1 MDMMGTTL
9 NGRTRVWVR
18 GVTAVLTLA
27 AVMLWAGGGWRP
39 VAHAQS
45 SFETPPVL
53 PASELAP
60 PYLLQGPTFTVDP
73 QVPIVGMLGHF
84 TIRAEVGTFE
94 AHGREMLRIRVG
106 ELQAIAQ
113 IDQMSKSDVFLQ
125 AAANAVA
132 RPVESMTHLLENP
145 TQTVQGLSGGID
157 RFFDRVQLG
166 AQQIAGAV
174 SAPAASSTDQAELI
188 AKRVGG
194 LTANV
199 FGYEAERRALAK
211 SLGVDP
217 YTTNP
222 VLAKKLND
230 MAWVA
235 FSGRVGVNTM
245 ISVFVPASIAIS
257 ATSFTNSLIYDTPA
271 ADLIVRNQQRLTNM
285 GASEP
290 DTQALMKNPWYSLSV
305 LTSLVSALDRLSGV
319 DGRPAVVALAATA
332 TTEDQARFLANAVE
346 MLAAQQQTGAPF
358 ARLGATGPV
367 IGWNQGDAPLVPG
380 AVDYVAWTERVAGFA
395 ARPDL
400 QGTAGSLWITG
411 RISPEAQR
419 QFAALGWTIHQNV
432 LPPWQR

>member
-1 MDMMGTTL
+1 MMTPTW
-9 NGRTRVWVR
+9 NGRMKAQGR
-18 GVTAVLTLA
+18 GVAVALALA
-27 AVMLWAGGGWRP
+27 AAMLWLGGGHAT
-39 VAHAQS
+39 VAHAQAP
-45 SFETPPVL
+45 FETPPTL

-84 TIRAEVGTFE
+84 TIRADVGTFE

-106 ELQAIAQ
+106 ELHAIAQ
-113 IDQMSKSDVFLQ
+113 IERMSKSDVFLQ

-132 RPVESMTHLLENP
+132 RPVESMTHMLENP
-145 TQTVQGLSGGID
+145 VQTAQGLSGGVD
-157 RFFDRVQLG
+157 RFFDRVELG
-166 AQQIAGAV
+166 AQQIAGAA
-174 SAPAASSTDQAELI
+174 SAPAQSSTDQAELI
-188 AKRVGG
+188 ARRVGG

-222 VLAKKLND
+222 VLSKKLND

-235 FSGRVGVNTM
+235 FSGRVGVNTL

-271 ADLIVRNQQRLTNM
+271 ADLIVRNQQLLTAM
-285 GASEP
+285 GASQP
-290 DTQALMKNPWYSLSV
+290 DTQALIKNQWYSLSV

-319 DGRPAVVALAATA
+319 NGRPAVVALAATA

-346 MLAAQQQTGAPF
+346 MLAAQQQTVTPLAQLAASGTVIGRTQSGAP
-358 ARLGATGPV
+358 
-367 IGWNQGDAPLVPG
+367 IVPG
-380 AVDYVAWTERVAGFA
+380 PVDYVAWTERVAGFA
-395 ARPDL
+395 GRPDL

-411 RISPEAQR
+411 LMSPEAKR
-419 QFAALGWTIHQNV
+419 QFAALGWTVYQNV

>member
-1 MDMMGTTL
+1 MRATTF
-9 NGRTRVWVR
+9 NGRTPVR
-18 GVTAVLTLA
+18 GWGLA
-27 AVMLWAGGGWRP
+27 AALALVAALLWWGGGWGP
-39 VAHAQS
+39 VVHAQS
-45 SFETPPVL
+45 GFETPPVL
-53 PASELAP
+53 PATELAP
-60 PYLLQGPTFTVDP
+60 PYLLQGPAFTVDP

-84 TIRAEVGTFE
+84 TIRADVGTFE

-113 IDQMSKSDVFLQ
+113 IERMSKSDVFLQ

-132 RPVESMTHLLENP
+132 RPVESMANIVENP
-145 TQTVQGLSGGID
+145 VQTAQGLSGGIE
-157 RFFDRVQLG
+157 RFFGRVELG
-166 AQQIAGAV
+166 AQQLNTAV
-174 SAPAASSTDQAELI
+174 SAPAPSSTDQAELI
-188 AKRVGG
+188 ARRVGG

-235 FSGRVGVNTM
+235 FSGRVGVNTL

-257 ATSFTNSLIYDTPA
+257 ATTFTNSLIYDTPA
-271 ADLIVRNQQRLTNM
+271 ADLIVRNQQQLTNM

-305 LTSLVSALDRLSGV
+305 LTSLVTALDRLSGV
-319 DGRPAVVALAATA
+319 NGRPAVVALAATA
-332 TTEDQARFLANAVE
+332 TTEDQARFLANALE
-346 MLAAQQQTGAPF
+346 MLAAQQQTGAPL
-358 ARLGATGPV
+358 AQVGASGTV
-367 IGWNQGDAPLVPG
+367 IGWTPGGAPLVPA

-395 ARPDL
+395 GRPDL
-400 QGTAGSLWITG
+400 QGTSGSLWITG
-411 RISPEAQR
+411 RMSPEAQR

>member
-1 MDMMGTTL
+1 MMATPC
-9 NGRTRVWVR
+9 NGRTQVR
-18 GVTAVLTLA
+18 GRGIAAALALA
-27 AVMLWAGGGWRP
+27 AALLWWGGEWDT

-45 SFETPPVL
+45 GFETPPVL

-84 TIRAEVGTFE
+84 TIRADVGTFE

-106 ELQAIAQ
+106 ELHAIAQ
-113 IDQMSKSDVFLQ
+113 IERMSKSDVFLQ
-125 AAANAVA
+125 AAANAVE
-132 RPVESMTHLLENP
+132 RPVESMANIVENP
-145 TQTVQGLSGGID
+145 VKTAQGLSGGIE
-157 RFFDRVQLG
+157 RFFGRVELG
-166 AQQIAGAV
+166 AQQLDTAV
-174 SAPAASSTDQAELI
+174 SAPAPSSTDQAELI
-188 AKRVGG
+188 ARRVGG

-235 FSGRVGVNTM
+235 FSGRVGVNTL

-271 ADLIVRNQQRLTNM
+271 ADLIIRNQQRLTNM
-285 GASEP
+285 GASES

-319 DGRPAVVALAATA
+319 NGRPAVVALAATT

-346 MLAAQQQTGAPF
+346 MLAAQQQTGAP
-358 ARLGATGPV
+358 LTQVGASGTV
-367 IGWNQGDAPLVPG
+367 IGWTSGGAPLVPA

-395 ARPDL
+395 GRPDL

>member
-1 MDMMGTTL
+1 MMATTF
-9 NGRTRVWVR
+9 NGRTQVR
-18 GVTAVLTLA
+18 GRGIAAALALA
-27 AVMLWAGGGWRP
+27 AALLWWGGGWGT

-45 SFETPPVL
+45 GFETPPVL
-53 PASELAP
+53 SASELAP

-84 TIRAEVGTFE
+84 TIRADVGTFE

-106 ELQAIAQ
+106 ELHAIAQ
-113 IDQMSKSDVFLQ
+113 IERMSKSDVFLQ
-125 AAANAVA
+125 AAANAVE
-132 RPVESMTHLLENP
+132 RPVESMANILENP
-145 TQTVQGLSGGID
+145 VKTAQGMSGGIE
-157 RFFDRVQLG
+157 RFFGRVELG
-166 AQQIAGAV
+166 AQQLDTAA
-174 SAPAASSTDQAELI
+174 SAPAPSSTDQAELI
-188 AKRVGG
+188 ARRVGG

-235 FSGRVGVNTM
+235 FSGRVGVNTL

-271 ADLIVRNQQRLTNM
+271 ADLIIRNQQRLTNM

-290 DTQALMKNPWYSLSV
+290 DTQALIKNPWYSLSV
-305 LTSLVSALDRLSGV
+305 LTSLVTALDRLSGV
-319 DGRPAVVALAATA
+319 NGRPAVVALAATA
-332 TTEDQARFLANAVE
+332 TTEDEARFLANAVE
-346 MLAAQQQTGAPF
+346 MLAAQQQTGASL
-358 ARLGATGPV
+358 AQVGASGTV
-367 IGWNQGDAPLVPG
+367 IGWPPGGAPLVPA

-395 ARPDL
+395 GRPDL
-400 QGTAGSLWITG
+400 QGTSGSLWITG
-411 RISPEAQR
+411 RMSPEAQR

>member
-1 MDMMGTTL
+1 MRAITF
-9 NGRTRVWVR
+9 NGKAQVR
-18 GVTAVLTLA
+18 GRGIAAALALA
-27 AVMLWAGGGWRP
+27 AAMLWWGGGRGT

-45 SFETPPVL
+45 GFETPPVL
-53 PASELAP
+53 PATELAP

-84 TIRAEVGTFE
+84 TIRADVGTFE

-106 ELQAIAQ
+106 EIRAIAQ
-113 IDQMSKSDVFLQ
+113 LDQMSKSDVFLQ

-132 RPVESMTHLLENP
+132 RPVESMANIVENP
-145 TQTVQGLSGGID
+145 VQTAQGLSGGIE
-157 RFFDRVQLG
+157 RFFGRVELG
-166 AQQIAGAV
+166 AQQLDTAV
-174 SAPAASSTDQAELI
+174 SAPAPSSTDQAELI

-222 VLAKKLND
+222 VLAKKLSD

-235 FSGRVGVNTM
+235 FSGRVGVNTL

-285 GASEP
+285 GASES
-290 DTQALMKNPWYSLSV
+290 DTQALIKNPWYSLSV

-319 DGRPAVVALAATA
+319 NGRPAVVALAATA

-346 MLAAQQQTGAPF
+346 MLAAQQQTGAPL
-358 ARLGATGPV
+358 AQVGASGTV
-367 IGWNQGDAPLVPG
+367 IGWTPGGAPLVPA

-395 ARPDL
+395 GRPDL

-411 RISPEAQR
+411 RMSPEAQR